1 MGKRTEEK
9 VPAIEPFE
17 AVEASMFEAV
27 EASKSLAQA
36 ARRRVFRGAVS

>member
-9 VPAIEPFE
+9 ILAIEDC
-17 AVEASMFEAV
+17 MLEAV

-36 ARRRVFRGAVS
+36 ARRRIFYGAVS